1 MAQFSPSTRRLVVVV
16 LTLVLAF
23 LTLAQAAAQET
34 KPEAAPSLQVPSA
47 GGPEGELGPYSV
59 PKKPAQPPP
68 PPERPKP
75 VRNPAE
81 LGEITITRNVPL
93 VNVDVMV
100 TTQNGQFVP
109 GLRKENFRV
118 LEDGAAQQ
126 VSSFSVSQAPITAV
140 MLVEFASTHYG
151 FMMDALRASYSFAET
166 LKPNDWIAVISYD
179 MRQYILTDFTQDKRE
194 VIAALNQLRI
204 PGFSETNLF
213 DALYDTMDRLD
224 GLPGRK
230 YVILISSGRDTFSK
244 INYNRILQK
253 LRASRD
259 TTIFS
264 ISTGRAFREGMEA
277 RYGRNIEFNAANMD
291 YLQADNEMVTFAR
304 YTGGRAYFPRFQA
317 EFPEIFRDIGA
328 SIRNQYLLSYHPT
341 NTRQDATYRKLK
353 VELVDPQSGKPLK
366 VLDQKG
372 KEVKYNV
379 ISREGYTAKP
389 QVD

>member
-1 MAQFSPSTRRLVVVV
+1 MTQFSPSPRRLVVV
-16 LTLVLAF
+16 LTLLLAW
-23 LTLAQAAAQET
+23 LTVAQTMAQES
-34 KPEAAPSLQVPSA
+34 KPGADPSQQVPSA

-68 PPERPKP
+68 PPEKPKT
-75 VRNPAE
+75 VKNPAE
-81 LGEITITRNVPL
+81 LGEVTITRNVPL

-118 LEDGAAQQ
+118 LEDGTPQQ
-126 VSSFSVSQAPITAV
+126 VSNFGVSQAPITAV
-140 MLVEFASTHYG
+140 MLVEFANTNYA
-151 FMMDALRASYSFAET
+151 FMMDALRASYTFAGT
-166 LKPNDWIAVISYD
+166 LKPDDWIAVISYD
-179 MRQYILTDFTQDKRE
+179 MRQYILTDFTQDKRD
-194 VIAALNQLRI
+194 VMAALNQLRI

-224 GLPGRK
+224 GLQGRK
-230 YVILISSGRDTFSK
+230 YVVLISSGRDTFSK

-253 LRASRD
+253 LKASHD
-259 TTIFS
+259 TTIFA
-264 ISTGRAFREGMEA
+264 ISTGRAFRERMEA
-277 RYGRNIEFNAANMD
+277 AYGGNVEFSMQNMD
-291 YLQADNEMVTFAR
+291 YLQADNEMNTFAK

-317 EFPEIFRDIGA
+317 ELPEIFRDIGA
-328 SIRNQYLLSYHPT
+328 SIRNQYSLSYHPT
-341 NTRQDATYRKLK
+341 NTKQDATYRKLK
-353 VELVDPQSGKPLK
+353 VELVDPQTGKPWK